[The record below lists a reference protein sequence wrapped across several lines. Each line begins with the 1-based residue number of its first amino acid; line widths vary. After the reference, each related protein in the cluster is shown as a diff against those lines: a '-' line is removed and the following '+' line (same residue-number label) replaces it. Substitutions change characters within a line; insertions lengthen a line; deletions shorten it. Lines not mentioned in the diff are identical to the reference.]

1 MTPNNKKG
9 SPSVAGKA
17 GGIFGKSAGKLF
29 RVKKYPN
36 GRVNYLDPT
45 KIDKPTRERWR
56 NDRPSRTP
64 PAGDTVN
71 SRKLDPND
79 PNLDPKDREMM
90 EAVEETRKQEGND
103 SGRNFAAL
111 RYIDTDGQERILVTR
126 SDGVHS
132 ERMGANFLLDQGI
145 DPKNIKAVY
154 TERSPCDYS
163 ASYCDQWMK
172 THLPGADVSHRFD
185 YGINGTTRS
194 QANGQH
200 RTYRNGLF

>member
-1 MTPNNKKG
+1 MTNKKNNG
-9 SPSVAGKA
+9 TNGAAGKA
-17 GGIFGKSAGKLF
+17 GGIFGKSAGKMF
-29 RVKKYPN
+29 RVTKYKD

-56 NDRPSRTP
+56 TDRPSRVP
-64 PAGDTVN
+64 PDGEPVN

-79 PNLDPKDREMM
+79 PNLKKEDREMM
-90 EAVEETRKQEGND
+90 DAVEDARRQLGND
-103 SGRNFAAL
+103 GGRNFAAL
-111 RYIDTDGQERILVTR
+111 RYIDSDGQERILVTR

-172 THLPGADVSHRFD
+172 MHIPGADVSHRFD

-194 QANGQH
+194 QANGFH